1 MSQPVDR
8 SRARATA
15 VRRAA
20 LAATAAMGL
29 AMPAAAQAGSL
40 LGISIGGK
48 PVLNVSLGEESSGSS
63 KPLVGVSVLTPTG
76 SGETQVAGVSLNGN
90 PVVEVKS
97 PPAVTVAETPVT
109 PPVTVSVPTV
119 ATPPPS
125 SGTGTTS
132 TPSSGTSQST
142 QATTATAGTTSHGT
156 ATVAAGGPSSR
167 SPSAAVHAGRAA
179 AHSRRGARK
188 GAGGSGSAGTPTTGT
203 ATVPTAGAPTARH
216 GQGDPLTAERAK
228 STNPLSTLGE
238 SLPIPLP
245 VPDWSKP
252 IILALLL
259 LALGLW
265 LRSRKAVRR
274 ARGLERRQ
282 VTLLADLD
290 AMQAALVPAVPE
302 RIAGAALSVAYRPA
316 EGPAAGGDF
325 YDVFARSEDEVA
337 IILGDVTGHGR
348 EALEQAALTRY
359 TLRAHMQTA
368 SSPREALALAGA
380 ALAAPG
386 GERLATVAAA
396 VYDRRRGT
404 LTYALAGHPHP
415 ILLGVDVPE
424 SPVSCSSPPV
434 GWDVPTGLRQRTVT
448 LPPGARAC
456 FFSDGLVEARW
467 AGGEAGSTLLGRE
480 RLRGLLE
487 LATGA
492 RQAEGVLAAIRT
504 GAEATP
510 DDMAAC
516 ILTAETEP
524 SGRHMDL
531 EELEIDEHTVEAGNL
546 QGFLEGC
553 GLRQVVAERLVRRA
567 RVEVHA
573 GGKALLLVDRSRGE
587 PRATVGRIGSTSPRE
602 DGGQALAGT
611 PAEALTGT

>member
-1 MSQPVDR
+1 MSRPVDR
-8 SRARATA
+8 SRARAAT
-15 VRRAA
+15 VRTAA
-20 LAATAAMGL
+20 LAAAAAMVL
-29 AMPAAAQAGSL
+29 AMPAAARAGSL

-48 PVLNVSLGEESSGSS
+48 PVLNVSLGEESSSGSS
-63 KPLVGVSVLTPTG
+63 KPLVGVSVLTPSG

-132 TPSSGTSQST
+132 TPSSGTSQSAQT
-142 QATTATAGTTSHGT
+142 TTAAAGTTGHGT

-167 SPSAAVHAGRAA
+167 GASAAVHTGQAA

-188 GAGGSGSAGTPTTGT
+188 GTGSAGTPATGT
-203 ATVPTAGAPTARH
+203 ATVPATSAPTARH

-228 STNPLSTLGE
+228 STNPLSSLGE

-259 LALGLW
+259 LALALW
-265 LRSRKAVRR
+265 LRSRKALRR

-282 VTLLADLD
+282 ETLLADLE

-325 YDVFARSEDEVA
+325 YDVFARGEDEVA

-368 SSPREALALAGA
+368 SSPRQALALAGA

-467 AGGEAGSTLLGRE
+467 AGSEAGSTLLGRE

-524 SGRHMDL
+524 SGRHIDL

-553 GLRQVVAERLVRRA
+553 GLRQAIAERLVRRA

-573 GGKALLLVDRSRGE
+573 GGTALLLVDRSRGE
-587 PRATVGRIGSTSPRE
+587 PRATVGRIGSASSRE
-602 DGGQALAGT
+602 DGGQALAGA
-611 PAEALTGT
+611 PAGALTGT

>member
-1 MSQPVDR
+1 
-8 SRARATA
+8 
-15 VRRAA
+15 
-20 LAATAAMGL
+20 MGL
-29 AMPAAAQAGSL
+29 ATPAAAQAGSL
-40 LGISIGGK
+40 LGVSIGGK
-48 PVLNVSLGEESSGSS
+48 PVLNVSLGEESSSGSS

-76 SGETQVAGVSLNGN
+76 PGETQVAGVSLNGN

-119 ATPPPS
+119 TTPPPS

-132 TPSSGTSQST
+132 TPSSGTSQSAQT
-142 QATTATAGTTSHGT
+142 TTATMAAGTTGHGN

-167 SPSAAVHAGRAA
+167 GPSAVVHTGRAA
-179 AHSRRGARK
+179 AHIRRGARK
-188 GAGGSGSAGTPTTGT
+188 GAGGTGSAGTPASGT
-203 ATVPTAGAPTARH
+203 ATSAPTARH
-216 GQGDPLTAERAK
+216 GQGDPSTTERAK

-259 LALGLW
+259 LALALW

-282 VTLLADLD
+282 VTLLADLE

-368 SSPREALALAGA
+368 ASPREALALAGT

-415 ILLGVDVPE
+415 ILLGVDAPE

-467 AGGEAGSTLLGRE
+467 AGGEAGSALLGRE

-487 LATGA
+487 LATGG

-553 GLRQVVAERLVRRA
+553 GLRQAIAERLVRRA

-573 GGKALLLVDRSRGE
+573 GGTALLLVDRSRGE
-587 PRATVGRIGSTSPRE
+587 PRATVGRIGSTSPRK